1 MSNFKEEGK
10 KRAELV
16 RKAFVEGRVRYFKW
30 TKDGSCCEFYYNGID
45 HHGMPCSFSSSL
57 NVANSIAVFAG
68 IKLEFSKEPSGST
81 PMLTQLEK
89 TTRLCET
96 VSELKAVEE
105 QVAAIRSHVEQIITD
120 EQGT

>member
-1 MSNFKEEGK
+1 MSFKEEGQ

-16 RKAFVEGRVRYFKW
+16 RKALMEGRVLYFKW
-30 TKDGSCCEFYYNGID
+30 SKDGSCCEFYYNGID

-57 NVANSIAVFAG
+57 NAENSIAVFAG
-68 IKLEFSKEPSGST
+68 IRLEFSKEAGCSPKK
-81 PMLTQLEK
+81 LTQLEK

-105 QVAAIRSHVEQIITD
+105 QVATIRSHVEQIITD
-120 EQGT
+120 EQGN